1 MLIHGEKIDG
11 GYEKPLT
18 IKEVIENI
26 DSNYFLI
33 PSIQRKFVWSSEQ
46 IEMLFDS
53 IMRGYPINS
62 FLFWLVKDPN
72 IKDNYKFYKF
82 LNKYTEYYGED
93 NEDIN
98 TMGMR
103 NFIAV
108 VDGQQRLTSLYIGL
122 KGTYAYKIK
131 GKRWSNREN
140 FPDRKLYIN
149 LIDNRRCTIES
160 SNEQDEKNVDNL
172 YGRTEGEKQYN
183 LEKLYD
189 LKFLTNNQ
197 VPDNEEKNVDSFYFP
212 VGKILSFRGYDS
224 IKKYLYEN
232 FYNKLCKQIGSSETI
247 ENGYPYKVLKRLYD
261 VVYKEKLINYF
272 LETSSDIDKVLDI
285 FVRTNSGGS
294 VLSSSDILMSIISSN
309 WRNKDARKEFKDL
322 TKDVFEVGNCKFY
335 IDKDFIIKVL
345 LFIYNEKDLR
355 FKATNFDYSTII
367 KFEKNWDNVRD
378 CIISTFK
385 LLDQLGFDDSTF
397 RAKSIAIPIVYYIM
411 KNDLSNSIISPI
423 YDNPDNKINISRW
436 IILSN
441 LKAIFSGNSDTVLRR
456 IKDVLNNSE
465 VSEFPIDL
473 IEQAFEKDPVKN
485 YRFDEEILDNIIYAK
500 KGSNVAYY
508 VLHLLYPNLDY
519 FNQEYH
525 QDHMHP
531 ADFFTNSKKIDKL
544 PNDIKEFAKDE
555 NNWNTIANLQL
566 LNGRINE
573 SKQAMDLKTW
583 AEKNRK
589 SNRDMLISDNTSL
602 EIDDFKIFIEDRR
615 KNIKNILRDL
625 LIIKNT

>member
-1 MLIHGEKIDG
+1 MLVHGEKMDG
-11 GYEKPLT
+11 GYEEPLT

-108 VDGQQRLTSLYIGL
+108 VDGQQSLTSLYIGL

-149 LIDNRRCTIES
+149 LIDKRSRVIES
-160 SNEQDEKNVDNL
+160 SKEQDEKNADGQC
-172 YGRTEGEKQYN
+172 GRNDGEKQYN
-183 LEKLYD
+183 LEKRYD
-189 LKFLTNNQ
+189 LKFLINNQ
-197 VPDNEEKNVDSFYFP
+197 VSNNEEKDIDSFYFP
-212 VGKILSFRGYDS
+212 VGKVLSFRGYDS

-232 FYNKLCKQIGSSETI
+232 FYNKFCKPIESSETI
-247 ENGYPYKVLKRLYD
+247 ENYYPYKVLKRLYD
-261 VVYKEKLINYF
+261 VVYEEKLINYF
-272 LETSSDIDKVLDI
+272 LETSSDIDKILDI

-322 TKDVFEVGNCKFY
+322 IKDVFEVGNCKFY

-367 KFEKNWDNVRD
+367 KFERNWDNVRD

-473 IEQAFEKDPVKN
+473 IEQAFEKDHVKN

-531 ADFFTNSKKIDKL
+531 ADFFTNSKKTAKL

-555 NNWNTIANLQL
+555 NNWNTIGNLQL

-583 AEKNRK
+583 AEKNSK
-589 SNRDMLISDNTSL
+589 SNRDMLISENTSL